1 MLFFYVRRRTIPL
14 LSTASYRQ
22 QLYQLDVPD
31 ELLSLIEHEYGWKPK
46 LFLPRLYDGRL
57 LVSLSCKDLGQPE
70 PDPEEISCGREYFL
84 IFAQV
89 ALRSCDTLSSHLTQ
103 QLQAALDL
111 VESLK
116 NDGFNVTV
124 DRISSRLAAT
134 AVTSPVLAISSETVD
149 LALKNAETLIKTD
162 GARAAVD
169 RVHTAFHGYLQ
180 AICQQESIAV
190 PSDAGIMQL
199 LKAIRG
205 NHSKLKASIPGADEV
220 GRIIRNLSA
229 TLDALNPIRNHKTL
243 AHPTNTL
250 LEEPEAMLIVNTV
263 RTLLHYLNDR
273 LT

>member
-1 MLFFYVRRRTIPL
+1 MRY
-14 LSTASYRQ
+14 
-22 QLYQLDVPD
+22 
-31 ELLSLIEHEYGWKPK
+31 
-46 LFLPRLYDGRL
+46 
-57 LVSLSCKDLGQPE
+57 
-70 PDPEEISCGREYFL
+70 
-84 IFAQV
+84 
-89 ALRSCDTLSSHLTQ
+89 LSSHLTQ

-134 AVTSPVLAISSETVD
+134 AVTSPVLVISSETVD

-180 AICQQESIAV
+180 AICQRESIAV
-190 PSDAGIMQL
+190 PSDAGITQL

-205 NHSKLKASIPGADEV
+205 NHSKLKASTPGADEV

-243 AHPTNTL
+243 AHPTDTL